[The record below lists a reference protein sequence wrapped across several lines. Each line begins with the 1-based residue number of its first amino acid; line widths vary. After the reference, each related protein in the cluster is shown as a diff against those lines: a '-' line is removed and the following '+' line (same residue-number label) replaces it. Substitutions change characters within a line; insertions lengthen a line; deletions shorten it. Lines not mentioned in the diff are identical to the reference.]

1 MVSVTFLLPLNSMWD
16 WIIWIYMLTYIY
28 PKQKNCLV
36 VCSQIEF
43 DWKKENWWPC
53 TCKEKKVLS
62 RNTWLKGNN
71 SLYNKKLE
79 IQKLT
84 CMQRFYPVRYWISHK
99 FYAKYS
105 TVLQVI
111 TNNKGK
117 MLSWRENYRYVYKF
131 FIFLQVVEKAFPTE
145 AVGVVCKVEGKYQVV
160 EYSEITLKTAE
171 KRDANGRL
179 MFNAGNICNHFFTL
193 DFLKFVSE

>member
-1 MVSVTFLLPLNSMWD
+1 
-16 WIIWIYMLTYIY
+16 
-28 PKQKNCLV
+28 
-36 VCSQIEF
+36 
-43 DWKKENWWPC
+43 
-53 TCKEKKVLS
+53 
-62 RNTWLKGNN
+62 
-71 SLYNKKLE
+71 
-79 IQKLT
+79 
-84 CMQRFYPVRYWISHK
+84 MQRFYPVKYWISHK

-117 MLSWRENYRYVYKF
+117 SLSCRENYRYVYKF